1 MDKTKLM
8 QVSTQVEAVVEV
20 GLEKVLKINFH
31 GWVSGWGWLV
41 LAGGGWAA
49 GSNGQIST
57 SAFN

>member
-1 MDKTKLM
+1 MLI
-8 QVSTQVEAVVEV
+8 STQVEAVVEV

-31 GWVSGWGWLV
+31 VWVSGWGWLV

-49 GSNGQIST
+49 GSNGNMAT